1 MGMQS
6 KYVWMNGELVQ
17 YENATVHFLTPAL
30 HYGIGVFE
38 GIRCYET
45 EAGAAIFRL
54 GEHCERLVQSA
65 SILGFRS
72 IPYTAVELAEAI
84 KMTVAVNEMDEC
96 YIRPLIYLADGGWN
110 LNVDGGKPS
119 VGIAVWEWKNYLG
132 KDATEHGVRANVAS
146 FARHHPNVMM
156 TKAKI
161 SGNYANSVLAKTESV
176 RLGFEEAILLDPQGY
191 VAECTGENLFIVRK
205 NTIYTPDL
213 APVLDGITRA
223 SLITLAEDL
232 GYDVEE
238 VPITRDQLYT
248 ADEVFVCGTAAECI
262 ALREIDFRVIGK
274 GTTGPVART
283 LQKEFHS
290 AIRGT
295 HPRSKEW
302 LEYVTPPAHRTYR
315 RTGTD
320 KG

>member
-6 KYVWMNGELVQ
+6 KYIWMNGELVEYQ
-17 YENATVHFLTPAL
+17 EATVPFMTPAL
-30 HYGIGVFE
+30 HYGIGIFE

-45 EAGAAIFRL
+45 EAGAAVFRL
-54 GEHCERLVQSA
+54 RDHCERLVHSS

-72 IPYTAVELAEAI
+72 IPYTAEELVEAV
-84 KMTVAVNEMDEC
+84 KTTVAVNEMSEC
-96 YIRPLIYLADGGWN
+96 YIRPLIYLSEGGWN
-110 LNVDGGKPS
+110 LNIDGGKPS
-119 VGIAVWEWKNYLG
+119 VGIAVWEWSNYLG
-132 KDATEHGVRANVAS
+132 KEALEHGVRANISS
-146 FARHHPNVMM
+146 FTRHHPNVMM

-161 SGNYANSVLAKTESV
+161 SGNYANSFLAKTESV

-205 NTIYTPDL
+205 NNIFTPGL

-223 SLITLAEDL
+223 SLITLANDH
-232 GYDVEE
+232 GYDVQEA
-238 VPITRDQLYT
+238 PLTRDQLYS
-248 ADEVFVCGTAAECI
+248 ADEVFVCGTAAECV

-274 GTTGPVART
+274 GTMGPVTRM
-283 LQKEFHS
+283 LQKEFQS
-290 AIRGT
+290 AIRGQ
-295 HPRSKEW
+295 HARSSEW
-302 LEYVTPPAHRTYR
+302 LDYINPHAQLAYR